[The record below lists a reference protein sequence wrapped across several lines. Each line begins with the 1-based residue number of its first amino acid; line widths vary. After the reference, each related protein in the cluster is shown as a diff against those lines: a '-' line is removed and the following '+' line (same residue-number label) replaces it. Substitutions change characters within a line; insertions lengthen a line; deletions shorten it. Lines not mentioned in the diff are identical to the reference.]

1 MATISKDPQS
11 GNYNVRFRYGERAY
25 RRSLKTPSKKE
36 ALSALGRVEET
47 MRLLARGSLL
57 MPPEADPATYIMTGG
72 RVESPPRALP
82 AQTLGELFDLYE
94 QTLPEGAKEK
104 STLKTERIHMA
115 HLGRV
120 LNRKTHLRT
129 LSPAAIQQYIRT
141 RLSERNGSSVKPVTV
156 RKEVATFRFL
166 WNWAVAQGL
175 LQRVA
180 PTKGLQYPKSDE
192 QLPFMTWAE
201 IESVIARGGLA
212 EQEETQLWASLY
224 LDTGQVESILR
235 HVEAHALHPQIY
247 PMILFA
253 AHTGARCS
261 EILRSRIED
270 FDFGSRIIRIREKK
284 RTQKKAIT
292 FRHVPMTQLVHKV
305 FTKWFADHPGGHP

>member
-11 GNYNVRFRYGERAY
+11 GNYSVRFRYGERAY
-25 RRSLKTPSKKE
+25 RRSLKTSSKKE
-36 ALSALGRVEET
+36 ALSALGCVEEAI
-47 MRLLARGSLL
+47 RLLARGSLL

-156 RKEVATFRFL
+156 KKEVATFRFL
-166 WNWAVAQGL
+166 WNWAVAQGF

-192 QLPFMTWAE
+192 QLPFMTWTE
-201 IESVIARGGLA
+201 IESVIARGGL
-212 EQEETQLWASLY
+212 
-224 LDTGQVESILR
+224 TGRAVL
-235 HVEAHALHPQIY
+235 
-247 PMILFA
+247 
-253 AHTGARCS
+253 CS
-261 EILRSRIED
+261 
-270 FDFGSRIIRIREKK
+270 K
-284 RTQKKAIT
+284 TA
-292 FRHVPMTQLVHKV
+292 
-305 FTKWFADHPGGHP
+305 